1 MHKEPEHNDL
11 SWTDCFNDNCS
22 THRSA
27 KDGAGW
33 YPQAPTAR
41 KALAATRHIQSE
53 EPEFAIDFTSKVT
66 PEHIRIRG
74 LTPEQAIQ
82 QIDDAPEPEEL
93 PGHEYLAWTSCYD
106 DLCLL
111 HYEDKIV
118 NGIFPRRTKTPQPLY
133 YADQLQF
140 HAITQVQATPDGVSA
155 ILKQT
160 TTLQI
165 TCLDLGEAYFQI
177 PISFEPSRD
186 GLAEKPRRPEQ
197 DLLHKIVPPKRTTIV
212 HTSKYRL

>member
-1 MHKEPEHNDL
+1 MHKESKHNNL
-11 SWTDCFNDNCS
+11 SWTDCFNDNCP
-22 THRSA
+22 THQPA

-33 YPQAPTAR
+33 YPQEPTSG
-41 KALAATRHIQSE
+41 KILAATRHIQSE
-53 EPEFAIDFTSKVT
+53 EPEFATDFTSKVT

-82 QIDDAPEPEEL
+82 QINDAPEPEEL

-140 HAITQVQATPDGVSA
+140 HAITQVQATAEGVSA
-155 ILKQT
+155 MLKQT
-160 TTLQI
+160 TTRQTTL
-165 TCLDLGEAYFQI
+165 LDLGNAYYQLLV
-177 PISFEPSRD
+177 PS
-186 GLAEKPRRPEQ
+186 EYKP
-197 DLLHKIVPPKRTTIV
+197 
-212 HTSKYRL
+212 